1 MSADATEVPEAYA
14 LSMRKDV
21 GAVGVAPLWP
31 NRRPSSSLPAPRPL
45 AQSLRRAC
53 VTEAELLH
61 PGTREPMLRGE
72 EAYVL
77 FIESSKVRDLLAAG
91 QLPRASCRAG
101 AGRVRVIASTP
112 WEVAD
117 SG

>member
-1 MSADATEVPEAYA
+1 
-14 LSMRKDV
+14 MRKDV

-53 VTEAELLH
+53 VIVAREVELLH

-77 FIESSKVRDLLAAG
+77 FIESSKVRDRLAAG
-91 QLPRASCRAG
+91 QLARASCRAG

-112 WEVAD
+112 WEVVD